1 MEEKYINKILNF
13 ADENI
18 CSAKELVINK
28 EQVKKVI
35 KELEEDYTPNAIIRL
50 KIAEL
55 KEEYKIELEKNSTR
69 AFILKCQITILEE
82 ILEEKGE

>member
-18 CSAKELVINK
+18 CFAKELVINK
-28 EQVKKVI
+28 EQAKKVI
-35 KELEEDYTPNAIIRL
+35 EELEEDYTPNAIIGL

-69 AFILKCQITILEE
+69 AFILKCQITILEDL
-82 ILEEKGE
+82 LEEKGE